1 MTTGAG
7 VRLVWGAA
15 SDVGRIRQQNEDS
28 FIADPRLFVV
38 ADGMGGHNAGEVASA
53 IAVRTMLDAAGDGF
67 TDHETFVAAVRA
79 ANAAIH
85 DAADG
90 LSEQR
95 GMGTTLTAVAPLR
108 LGAGEPPALSI
119 TNVGDSRTYVF
130 RDGELRQLSVDH
142 SYVQELLS
150 EGLVTAEEARVH
162 PRRNIVTRALGIDG
176 SVSPDAW
183 VIPLVV
189 GDRFLLC
196 SDGLVDEVTDADIAA
211 VLRSV
216 TDPNRAA
223 SELVAAANRNG
234 GRDNVTVIVVDV
246 HSADTSAPAP
256 VVTAPAPTPVAAGTA
271 SPAAPRRRRARR
283 ISVVA
288 VVCAVA
294 IVAVVVGVGVNA
306 RRGYFVRF
314 ESRSDDA
321 RLLIYRGSSENVLWF
336 APTIEAD
343 TTLRRGDLHPGLA
356 AQLDDPRTFDS
367 APRAAAFVNSIR
379 DVVEEHTGQ

>member
-79 ANAAIH
+79 ANSAIH

-108 LGAGEPPALSI
+108 LAAGEPPALSI

-196 SDGLVDEVTDADIAA
+196 SDGLVDEVTDADIAG
-211 VLRSV
+211 VLR
-216 TDPNRAA
+216 TIADPNRAA
-223 SELVAAANRNG
+223 SDLVAAANRNG

-246 HSADTSAPAP
+246 HPADSTAPSAVVTPPVPAP
-256 VVTAPAPTPVAAGTA
+256 LAVVAA
-271 SPAAPRRRRARR
+271 SHAAPQRRRARR

-288 VVCAVA
+288 VVCAAV

-314 ESRSDDA
+314 ESRNDDA
-321 RLLIYRGSSENVLWF
+321 RLLIYRGSPENVLWF

-356 AQLDDPRTFDS
+356 TQLDDPRTFDS

>member
-216 TDPNRAA
+216 TDPNRAS

-246 HSADTSAPAP
+246 HSADTSASAP
-256 VVTAPAPTPVAAGTA
+256 VVTAPAPTPVAADT
-271 SPAAPRRRRARR
+271 AAPRRRRARR

-288 VVCAVA
+288 VVCAAV

-321 RLLIYRGSSENVLWF
+321 RLLIYRGSPENVLWF

-356 AQLDDPRTFDS
+356 VQLVDPRTFDS